1 MGLERQIM
9 TIHEVQLGIPEGM
22 VDSVTAAEMLGITQ
36 NNLRQLVFRKLLS
49 PVGKVKRRSLF
60 TLANVEQ
67 VKAARTTAI
76 PSA

>member
-1 MGLERQIM
+1 M
-9 TIHEVQLGIPEGM
+9 TEEI

-36 NNLRQLVFRKLLS
+36 NNLRQ
-49 PVGKVKRRSLF
+49 LF